1 MQCNKLSGFSRKFL
15 NIILIILYNSCLIY
29 VECSKKEMYVLVH
42 IKFTLIVE
50 RKTDLIHQHVEL
62 RHRWLATYISHRPCP
77 TKQQVKNLIKVF
89 ESGLRKVVKI
99 WGFPESKSGD
109 FPNHQMFGRCWTH
122 LNGALKLIGR
132 KTSLLGKYTFVRM
145 YF

>member
-1 MQCNKLSGFSRKFL
+1 
-15 NIILIILYNSCLIY
+15 
-29 VECSKKEMYVLVH
+29 VESFKKKEMYVLVH

-89 ESGLRKVVKI
+89 ESGLWK
-99 WGFPESKSGD
+99 WSKSED
-109 FPNHQMFGRCWTH
+109 FPNPNLEIFQIIRC
-122 LNGALKLIGR
+122 LDDVGL
-132 KTSLLGKYTFVRM
+132 V
-145 YF
+145 